1 MNDLND
7 DVSHVTAVDAV
18 DAVLVG
24 GPDDLPAAVRRT
36 RVRDGDTIKVVH
48 RGGYEHF
55 DCDERP
61 QDQERPG
68 PRVFRWT
75 MRTRIAE

>member
-7 DVSHVTAVDAV
+7 DVSYVTVV

-24 GPDDLPAAVRRT
+24 GPDDLPEAARRT
-36 RVRDGDTIKVVH
+36 RARDGDTIKVVH

-55 DCDERP
+55 DCDDRP
-61 QDQERPG
+61 QEQEGHG

>member
-1 MNDLND
+1 MNDPNGKASPLAAE
-7 DVSHVTAVDAV
+7 DV
-18 DAVLVG
+18 VLVG
-24 GPDDLPAAVRRT
+24 GPVDLPEAARRT
-36 RVRDGDTIKVVH
+36 RARDGETVKILH

-55 DCDERP
+55 ERDEQSGGP
-61 QDQERPG
+61 DPDA